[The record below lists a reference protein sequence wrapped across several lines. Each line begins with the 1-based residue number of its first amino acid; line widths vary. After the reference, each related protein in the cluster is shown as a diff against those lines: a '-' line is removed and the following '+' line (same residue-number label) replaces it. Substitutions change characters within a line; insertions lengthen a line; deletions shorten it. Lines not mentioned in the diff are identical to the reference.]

1 MNITDHI
8 VALLKSGKDVEMNGI
23 GAFVVKTIDAYMDES
38 TKTFYPKRQTVE
50 FHPYTEDRGNIAELI
65 ARKECVDESTAQRMW
80 KNYYDAL
87 QDKLQTQHS
96 HTFPELGDLKFEDGN
111 YSFAPIEG
119 LNLLGNSEELQPVV
133 GVDTF
138 ETNPNEDPFAVF
150 DNPETVVPEPETA
163 PEEPETPAVDE
174 TPADEEQPAE
184 QPADEP
190 EPEVI
195 PVVIPVTEQPEENIE
210 QQPETA
216 PEPEPVEDATK
227 EPEPVPSP
235 APAEEEKPEQVVEN
249 NQVADKPA
257 DDLQT
262 ILDDEPDAPV
272 ETTKT
277 TNRRG
282 TRTLIIL
289 LIVLLLLLWA
299 GAACYY
305 FFVFKK
311 NNTKPADGDKP
322 AVEQTDTKASQA
334 SQLKSDE
341 NTVQPET
348 TAEPEEVTATE
359 PEAEPASAP
368 AVEPEKEVAQAEPA
382 TDASTDNGSLNAVAS
397 DYDYNKFN
405 SSFAFDLSNVEV
417 TAPDAVATNKNM
429 ILKRLSGR
437 IERFVKGKQYSTA
450 AEKLKGKIGQFI
462 EERLGDKFNTQT
474 FNVTNLMPYTTDNFV
489 RQYVGDEL
497 QTRKQ
502 RRVRYEVIEEIFAN
516 NMLGQYLDELI
527 NAGEV
532 SKDVVKAPAAPV
544 YTAPVYTAPKAGFD
558 VIAGTYRDKQSAMR
572 MASSLRSKGAG
583 AYVIEKG
590 GLYYVSAGSAPS
602 RTAADKVMYQ
612 LKTWYTS
619 NLSIKQW

>member
-50 FHPYTEDRGNIAELI
+50 FHPYTEDRGNIVELI

-87 QDKLQTQHS
+87 QDKLQSQHS
-96 HTFPELGDLKFEDGN
+96 HTFPELGDLNFDNGN
-111 YSFAPIEG
+111 YSFSPIEG

-138 ETNPNEDPFAVF
+138 ETNSNEDPFAVF
-150 DNPETVVPEPETA
+150 DNPESVVPEPETSDA
-163 PEEPETPAVDE
+163 EPDTPTVDD
-174 TPADEEQPAE
+174 TPADAE
-184 QPADEP
+184 QPANEP
-190 EPEVI
+190 EP
-195 PVVIPVTEQPEENIE
+195 VVVPAALPETEQPEENID
-210 QQPETA
+210 QQPETTS
-216 PEPEPVEDATK
+216 EPEPVEEATK
-227 EPEPVPSP
+227 DAEPVPSP
-235 APAEEEKPEQVVEN
+235 APAVEEKAEQVTEN

-277 TNRRG
+277 NNRRG
-282 TRTLIIL
+282 TKTLIIL
-289 LIVLLLLLWA
+289 LIILLLLLWA

-311 NNTKPADGDKP
+311 NTKPVEGDKP
-322 AVEQTDTKASQA
+322 AVEQTDNNAAQA

-348 TAEPEEVTATE
+348 EVESEPEEITATE
-359 PEAEPASAP
+359 PETTPVAEP
-368 AVEPEKEVAQAEPA
+368 EQDVAQNESA
-382 TDASTDNGSLNAVAS
+382 TDANTDNGSLNAVAS
-397 DYDYNKFN
+397 NYDYNKFN
-405 SSFAFDLSNVEV
+405 SSFAFDLSNVEI
-417 TAPDAVATNKNM
+417 TAPDAVATNKNL
-429 ILKRLSGR
+429 ILKRLSNRIDRYVAGR
-437 IERFVKGKQYSTA
+437 QYSSA
-450 AEKLKGKIGQFI
+450 SGKLKEKIGQFV
-462 EERLGDKFNTQT
+462 EERLGDKFNTQN
-474 FNVTNLMPYTTDNFV
+474 FNVTDLMPYTTDNFV

-532 SKDVVKAPAAPV
+532 SKDVVKAPPAPV
-544 YTAPVYTAPKAGFD
+544 YTAPVYTNPKAGFD
-558 VIAGTYRDKQSAMR
+558 VIAGTYRDKQTAMR
-572 MASSLRSKGAG
+572 MASSLRKKGAG

-602 RTAADKVMYQ
+602 RTAADRVMYQ